1 MSDNTSLILEVAQN
15 AARQAGALLLEKLG
29 HADIH
34 EKQSTQN
41 LVTEADLASEQL
53 ISDLVLDRFPDH
65 VMMKEETEFDGEIG
79 AAHLW
84 VVDPLDAT
92 NNYAHGIPHFCV
104 SIAYAQA
111 GVVQVGVVYDPSR
124 DEMFCGVRGSGATL
138 NGEQI
143 AVSQPTGLN
152 RSIIATGFYYDRGLT
167 MERTLESIATLFRI
181 NIRGLRRM
189 GAAALDL
196 CWIACGRFEGYFEY
210 QLAPWDYAAGA
221 LIVAEAGGACFDRA
235 GQPLT
240 LESRSVVAGSSA
252 IIQDLVDH
260 VKWDG

>member
-15 AARQAGALLLEKLG
+15 AARQAGALLLEKIG

-111 GVVQVGVVYDPSR
+111 GVVQVGVV
-124 DEMFCGVRGSGATL
+124 
-138 NGEQI
+138 
-143 AVSQPTGLN
+143 
-152 RSIIATGFYYDRGLT
+152 
-167 MERTLESIATLFRI
+167 
-181 NIRGLRRM
+181 
-189 GAAALDL
+189 
-196 CWIACGRFEGYFEY
+196 
-210 QLAPWDYAAGA
+210 
-221 LIVAEAGGACFDRA
+221 
-235 GQPLT
+235 
-240 LESRSVVAGSSA
+240 
-252 IIQDLVDH
+252 
-260 VKWDG
+260 